1 MSTNTPLDSGAA
13 VPADAT
19 APAPE
24 PGTPASPGGS
34 GRRVLL
40 VAGTVLGIV
49 AALWAALFVV
59 DLLLSRTE
67 TTHETYDPAATV
79 ELVAD
84 GHVTVVAEKP
94 WVPNEIYIEDG
105 GVEVDRIARGGLT
118 RPTFSAEQ
126 LGDRL
131 VVRHQCDWWLLW
143 QCSGALEVTLP
154 SDTRVV
160 VRTEN
165 GDVVASGL
173 ARDVDLSSDNGQVE
187 ASGIGGGVGVR
198 SGNGDVTVSEIA
210 GDVVAR
216 TSNGR
221 VEVEDA
227 GGAVVA
233 DSSNGDITVRAAGS
247 DVEARTG
254 NGRIDVGDVDG
265 DVSARSSNG
274 RVDVDGV
281 SGNVRAETSNGDV
294 TVHGNG
300 EPVALT
306 ISTSN
311 GQQVIEGATDPD
323 ADREVWIRSS
333 NGNVSYLDSS
343 AG

>member
-1 MSTNTPLDSGAA
+1 MSTNTPLDNGAA

-24 PGTPASPGGS
+24 PGPPASPGGS

-49 AALWAALFVV
+49 AALWAALYVV

-84 GHVTVVAEKP
+84 GHVTVVAAEG
-94 WVPNEIYIEDG
+94 D
-105 GVEVDRIARGGLT
+105 VEVDRIARGGLT
-118 RPTFSAEQ
+118 RPTYSVEE

-154 SDTRVV
+154 ADTEVV

-173 ARDVDLSSDNGQVE
+173 ARDVDLSSGNGQVE

-198 SGNGDVTVSEIA
+198 SSNGDVSVRDA
-210 GDVVAR
+210 GGDVVAR
-216 TSNGR
+216 TGNGR

-233 DSSNGDITVRAAGS
+233 DSSNGDITVRAAGN
-247 DVEARTG
+247 DVQARTG
-254 NGRIDVGDVDG
+254 NGRVDVGDVDG

-274 RVDVDGV
+274 RVDVDGAT
-281 SGNVRAETSNGDV
+281 GNVRAETSNGDV
-294 TVHGNG
+294 TVHGDG